1 MKLINFAKSNDIPL
15 VYTPKFKLDR
25 LVNNAPH
32 QNVVLKCTGLDFSI
46 IISDNIPIFN

>member
-1 MKLINFAKSNDIPL
+1 MKLINFVKSNDISL

-32 QNVVLKCTGLDFSI
+32 QNVVLKCTCLDFSI
-46 IISDNIPIFN
+46 ISPDYMQIFN